1 MAQAIASTR
10 KPSVSKSVR
19 VDGDMW
25 NAAKAKAERGGSNI
39 NQVIGD
45 LIEGYARGAIDLRVV
60 KQFATPAPKK
70 EGSA

>member
-1 MAQAIASTR
+1 
-10 KPSVSKSVR
+10 
-19 VDGDMW
+19 MW